1 MLYFTNWFIVML
13 LGATPTESK
22 DNFIEWVDDVV
33 ASIATERCRVYLF
46 SGEKDDGNYA
56 NLSTQ
61 QFLAVLAKFSKPQ
74 QWISDI
80 IANNYSCGGLLM
92 LSGGGKGRLSQ
103 QGMYLGPFQ
112 I

>member
-1 MLYFTNWFIVML
+1 MLYFTNWFIVVL

-33 ASIATERCRVYLF
+33 ASVATERCRVYLF
-46 SGEKDDGNYA
+46 SGEKDDGNYV

-80 IANNYSCGGLLM
+80 IANNYSCGGLLIIVK
-92 LSGGGKGRLSQ
+92 LLFHRL
-103 QGMYLGPFQ
+103 
-112 I
+112 